1 MDTINQLD
9 IEESRE
15 TLESKFSIILIVF
28 TVLYEMSQ
36 ILNCNLTRES
46 LSVLVAMIE
55 KGSNPEALI
64 RVVKEMRDENTRILN
79 ASSNQLKST
88 K

>member
-1 MDTINQLD
+1 
-9 IEESRE
+9 
-15 TLESKFSIILIVF
+15 
-28 TVLYEMSQ
+28 MSQ

-46 LSVLVAMIE
+46 LSVLIAMIE
-55 KGSNPEALI
+55 KGANPEALI

-79 ASSNQLKST
+79 IVSQNKST